1 MHATHMITTR
11 TRQIGAMSVRSTV
24 MRRAMALLALSV
36 AGASFVGAQEN
47 STFNWDGQLA
57 EGRTVYLH
65 NINGAVTFEAGTG
78 NTVQVTAV
86 KRWRRGDGSRVRI
99 EARQVTSGDVVIC
112 ALWNDNATCDEDGYH
127 GNRGRDRDDNDDDG
141 VSVDF
146 TVRIPAHARVSAS
159 TVNGDLRVDGTNADI
174 EAHTVNGDLEAYS
187 TAGLVE
193 AGTVNG
199 SITVRTAANGTED
212 LQYSTVNGSVTVHIV
227 SDANLD
233 VNLSTVNGS
242 ISSDFPMTLDGR
254 INPRRVRAT
263 IGNGGP
269 ELRVRTVNGSIRLRK
284 Q

>member
-1 MHATHMITTR
+1 M
-11 TRQIGAMSVRSTV
+11 
-24 MRRAMALLALSV
+24 
-36 AGASFVGAQEN
+36 
-47 STFNWDGQLA
+47 
-57 EGRTVYLH
+57 
-65 NINGAVTFEAGTG
+65 
-78 NTVQVTAV
+78 
-86 KRWRRGDGSRVRI
+86 
-99 EARQVTSGDVVIC
+99 
-112 ALWNDNATCDEDGYH
+112 
-127 GNRGRDRDDNDDDG
+127 
-141 VSVDF
+141 
-146 TVRIPAHARVSAS
+146 
-159 TVNGDLRVDGTNADI
+159 
-174 EAHTVNGDLEAYS
+174 NGDLEAYS

-212 LQYSTVNGSVTVHIV
+212 LNYSTVNGSVTVQIV

-269 ELRVRTVNGSIRLRK
+269 QLRVRTVNGSIRLRK